1 MNALSEFFSGFDFHP
16 GMFIE
21 NLKYMGLGMLCIL
34 IVIGVIIAIVAIL
47 EKITSKKDSADGGEK

>member
-1 MNALSEFFSGFDFHP
+1 
-16 GMFIE
+16 MFIE

-47 EKITSKKDSADGGEK
+47 EKITSKNDSADGGEK